1 MAIENGSAKMSDANL
16 AILVSILSITD
27 AFLEFRD
34 FRMVLISLGVIL
46 EPQLEDCI
54 LKTKQLILM
63 LILPTMILLNY
74 SSIKLN

>member
-16 AILVSILSITD
+16 AILVGILSITG

-63 LILPTMILLNY
+63 LILPTMMLLNY
-74 SSIKLN
+74 SSIRLN